1 MALLNPAA
9 ALMLGFFGLVLIG
22 AVRAMFRR

>member
-9 ALMLGFFGLVLIG
+9 ALMLGFFGLVIIG

>member
-1 MALLNPAA
+1 MTLFNPAA

>member
-9 ALMLGFFGLVLIG
+9 ALILGFFGLVLLG
-22 AVRAMFRR
+22 AVRTLFRR